1 MRENID
7 VIKNSRLFAGIAEE
21 SIAAMLNCLSVR
33 CEKFSKNDFIM
44 RDGKHTDSLGML
56 LSGAALVI
64 REDYMGNRNIIANV
78 APGEIFAESYV
89 CAEGAPLGVSV
100 TAAKPSSVMFLGAR
114 RVLSVCSS
122 ACEFHLRIVRNLLS
136 VLAEKNLSFSDKLTH
151 VAYRT
156 IRGKVLSYLHARSQ
170 AAGADEFEIP
180 FDRQELA
187 DYLFVD
193 RSALSA
199 ELGKLRAEGLIDFR
213 KNRFSLKC

>member
-21 SIAAMLNCLSVR
+21 NIAAMLNCLSVR

-136 VLAEKNLSFSDKLTH
+136 VLAEKNLSFSDKLTN
-151 VAYRT
+151 
-156 IRGKVLSYLHARSQ
+156 HASH
-170 AAGADEFEIP
+170 
-180 FDRQELA
+180 
-187 DYLFVD
+187 
-193 RSALSA
+193 
-199 ELGKLRAEGLIDFR
+199 
-213 KNRFSLKC
+213 RFGR